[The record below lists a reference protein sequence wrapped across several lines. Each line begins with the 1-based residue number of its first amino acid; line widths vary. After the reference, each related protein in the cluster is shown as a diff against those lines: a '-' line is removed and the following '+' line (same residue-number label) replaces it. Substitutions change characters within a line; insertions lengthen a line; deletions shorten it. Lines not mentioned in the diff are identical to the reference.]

1 MRSQTMD
8 NSDAASTKTTKTVTE
23 YDRAKEVRAFDDT
36 KAGVKGLVDAGVV
49 NIPRIF
55 IRPPEELAE
64 ELTTHQS
71 KLQVPVVDLDGIRYN
86 QLEDIVDQ
94 VRAASQT
101 WGFFQVINHGV
112 PLNLI
117 QEMIEGVH
125 KFNEQDVEVKK
136 QFYTRERTRNVRFN
150 SNFDLY
156 HSRTTSWRDSLAIST
171 SGTKSLEPNE
181 WPKVCRDTIMEYI
194 KEVSK
199 LGETLF
205 EILSMA
211 LGLKPEYLKDMG
223 CFNLYSVICH
233 YYPRCPQPELTL
245 GARRHSDP
253 SFLTILLQD
262 QIGGLQVFNE
272 NQWIDVNPISGGLL
286 VNIGDFLQVVSNDKL
301 KSVDHR
307 VVANVHA
314 TARVS
319 VACFF
324 TGHTTE
330 TQKPF
335 GPIKEL
341 ISEENPPVYREF
353 LVGEYFSKYFSKELE
368 SKSAGLKQFE
378 V

>member
-1 MRSQTMD
+1 MD
-8 NSDAASTKTTKTVTE
+8 ISDAASTTTTKTVTE
-23 YDRAKEVRAFDDT
+23 YDRAKEVQAFDDT

-55 IRPPEELAE
+55 IRPPAELAE

-71 KLQVPVVDLDGIRYN
+71 KLQVPVIDLDGIRYN

-156 HSRTTSWRDSLAIST
+156 HSRTASWRDTLAIST

-233 YYPRCPQPELTL
+233 YYPHCPQPELTL
-245 GARRHSDP
+245 GARTHSDP

-272 NQWIDVNPISGGLL
+272 NQWIDVNPISGGLV
-286 VNIGDFLQVVSNDKL
+286 VNIGDFLQVVSNDEL

-368 SKSAGLKQFE
+368 GKSAGLKQFE
-378 V
+378 A